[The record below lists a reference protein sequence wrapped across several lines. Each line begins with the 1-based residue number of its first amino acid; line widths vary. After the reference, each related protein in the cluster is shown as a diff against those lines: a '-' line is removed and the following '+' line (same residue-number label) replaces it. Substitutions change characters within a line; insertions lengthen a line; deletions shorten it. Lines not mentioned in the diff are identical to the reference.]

1 MEDTPA
7 LISCPDCQRH
17 FPSLPEL
24 ARHRELLHHSHP
36 SRNVD
41 EADGIPRPYR
51 CVQCGRGYRHAGSL
65 VNHRR
70 THEIGRFP
78 CTTCNKDFSNP
89 MALKSHLR
97 THAPEGRRR
106 HRPPR
111 HKEATSYSQGQ
122 MTATDIW
129 GGYAGPG
136 ENWNNQASHGQSTHV
151 WEARPDPREASST
164 WEKPPGHKD
173 SWENRTD
180 SKESAKGWG
189 NTSGPTEAPVLP
201 APANSLLSN
210 LEQYLAESM
219 VDFTG
224 NERPPQ
230 FPPAEDER
238 RYKCGQCGKAYKHA
252 GSLTNHRQSHAL
264 GVYPCAICFKEFSN
278 LMALKN
284 HSRLHAQYRP
294 YQCPRCPRA
303 FRLPSELLGHQQVHE
318 GEGKGLPWEEKGE
331 PSANGHGES
340 GHNKDQLHGTKELN
354 ASGEFNTSGE
364 LDAGELNEGGV
375 EEYRPFRCADCGR
388 TYRHAGS
395 LINHRKSHE
404 TGVYPCPVCP
414 KQLFNA
420 AALKNHLRAHL
431 KTRRSGGGEEQHQP
445 PPPIPLPSLKAPPPE
460 VDPEEEENPSTPNT
474 TTDHR
479 PYKCSECGRA
489 YRHRGSLVN
498 HRHSHQTGEYQCSL
512 CPRQY
517 PNLMALRNHVRV
529 HFKAARRN
537 GSQGRE
543 ELLSQ
548 DGEGITP
555 GLEREDSTPSQ
566 EEDCPEEEKEQRTA
580 QGKEDPSEEGPM
592 DSRSEVDMAVAQI
605 CGLCGMLFE
614 DVQSLK
620 QHGQTHQ
627 EGEGS
632 RAESAE
638 SPPRAYSCRDCGK
651 TYRHSGSLINHRQ
664 THQTGDFGCGTCAK
678 HFHTVAAM
686 KSHLR
691 RHSRRRSKRHQRRSA
706 GITDGNS
713 SGVVVTD
720 GNESSPEDYQDKDLV
735 VKEEEKEKIDFHK
748 DMKVNG
754 VNMANGKLESSENYF
769 QGDVE
774 RDKCKLERNEA
785 CFQSNEEGKTNEG
798 GLEGKESC
806 FLGNLVT
813 TGNKRGS
820 GDTPVVVEG
829 EHKQESVCD
838 AISHGPEAL
847 NGWRTSGHHTC
858 HDCGR
863 SFHHTAGLLNHR
875 PCHPPGIYQCSL
887 CPKEFDSLPALR
899 SHFQNHGPGEA
910 TSEQPFLC
918 CLCGMIFPGRADY
931 RQHRS
936 QVHDSPG
943 ESQGSSEDEEEE
955 TLTSNSPPLQ
965 LSEAELLNQLQ
976 REVEELDGAGYGHIC
991 ACCGQTY
998 DDLGSLERHHQSLGN
1013 ISVDGMNVTPSDM
1026 GEKNEISETIVG
1038 DISESTVDSLCQDD
1052 TGTISGECLD
1062 TVSRDSMEAV
1072 GSVDTTSVLE
1082 IEGTSVEAV
1091 PEALS
1096 PAQPRPFQCSQCG
1109 KTYRHGG
1116 SLVNHRKIHQ
1126 TGDFACPICAR
1137 RYPNLAAYRN
1147 HLRNHPRCKG
1157 AEPQLGVIPMVESK
1171 ETKKVAEVGP
1181 LQMTSEEVQKELKEK
1196 AVEEIPIKKE
1206 PEEATVK
1213 EEEVL
1218 LKDSG
1223 IEEGNSEK
1231 EASMDR
1237 PFSCELC
1244 GRTYKHAGSLINHR
1258 QSHQT
1263 GHFGC
1268 QACSKGFSNL
1278 MALKNHRRIHAEPRR
1293 FHCGECG
1300 KAFRL
1305 RKQLANHQRVHGE
1318 PRNGNSG
1325 GARKLL
1331 PKSPSLPRDER
1342 PFRCGQCGRTYR
1354 HAGSLLNHRRSH
1366 EIGQYSCPTCPKTY
1380 SNRMA
1385 LKNHQR
1391 LHSESRRRRTGRA
1404 RRGGGPRIAVR
1415 CALCSR
1421 SFPRRASLER
1431 HLREHEE
1438 ASKRELD
1445 VIKVLS
1451 HTTVRDE
1458 SQADIGELEGG
1469 SCEYELGARV
1479 NTQAKGT
1486 EELGPGPSGLSGGQ
1500 EGNGEP
1506 LSWIT
1511 GKTDGWHINETP
1523 VNKLGSQKHTSSS
1536 DYGFGSLCSQ
1546 EDSQPSEP
1554 ELSSL
1559 EGWDS
1564 RQIQDQDSG
1573 SQSQLELRPFC
1584 CGQCGKTYRHA
1595 GSLLN
1600 HRNTHKTGRYHCQLC
1615 SKEFSN
1621 PMAAKNHSRIHT
1633 ATRRFK
1639 CPHCGKA
1646 FRASRELTIH
1656 QRAHALGQG
1665 QAPPQM
1671 EEADGQ
1677 EVETKRD
1684 MEDKHVSGQGET
1696 HRATKEMSGS
1706 ETAVK
1711 EEKEGLKQ
1719 ATELDRPFCC
1729 TQCGRSYRHAGS
1741 LLNHQKAHATG
1752 LYPCSLCPKLLPNL
1766 LALKNH
1772 GRTHTDPK
1780 RHRCGVCGK
1789 AFRTAARLE
1798 GHRRVHAPREGPFS
1812 CSHCPRR
1819 FRRQISFLQ
1828 HQQQHKEEWTMTGTG
1843 DTQSPTAGGG
1853 DLSSP
1858 LHPPP

>member
-24 ARHRELLHHSHP
+24 ARHRELLHRSP
-36 SRNVD
+36 SGRNGD
-41 EADGIPRPYR
+41 EADEIPRPYR

-70 THEIGRFP
+70 THEIGLFP

-97 THAPEGRRR
+97 THVPEGRKRR
-106 HRPPR
+106 RPPR
-111 HKEATSYSQGQ
+111 HKEATSYTQGQ
-122 MTATDIW
+122 MTTTDICR
-129 GGYAGPG
+129 GMPGPG
-136 ENWNNQASHGQSTHV
+136 ENWNNQANHGQSTHV
-151 WEARPDPREASST
+151 WEAEPEPREASGT

-173 SWENRTD
+173 GWENRTN
-180 SKESAKGWG
+180 SKESTEGWG
-189 NTSGPTEAPVLP
+189 NTSGPTEAPALP
-201 APANSLLSN
+201 APTSSLLSN

-230 FPPAEDER
+230 SPPAEDER
-238 RYKCGQCGKAYKHA
+238 RYKCGQCGKTYKHA

-264 GVYPCAICFKEFSN
+264 GVYPCAVCFKEFSN

-294 YQCPRCPRA
+294 YQCPQCPRA

-318 GEGKGLPWEEKGE
+318 GEGKELPWEEKGE
-331 PSANGHGES
+331 PSANGHDRS
-340 GHNKDQLHGTKELN
+340 QLHGTKELN
-354 ASGEFNTSGE
+354 ASGEFSTSGE
-364 LDAGELNEGGV
+364 FDAGDLNEGGV

-431 KTRRSGGGEEQHQP
+431 KARRSGGEEEQQQQP
-445 PPPIPLPSLKAPPPE
+445 PPPTPLPSLMALPPE
-460 VDPEEEENPSTPNT
+460 VDPEEEENPATPTT

-479 PYKCSECGRA
+479 PYKCNECGRA

-543 ELLSQ
+543 EPLSH
-548 DGEGITP
+548 DGECITP
-555 GLEREDSTPSQ
+555 GLEREDSTLSH
-566 EEDCPEEEKEQRTA
+566 EEECPEEQQTTQEE
-580 QGKEDPSEEGPM
+580 EDPSEEGTI
-592 DSRSEVDMAVAQI
+592 DSHPEVDMAVAQI
-605 CGLCGMLFE
+605 CGLCGMLFDDIE
-614 DVQSLK
+614 SLK

-627 EGEGS
+627 EGENNRG
-632 RAESAE
+632 ESSE

-691 RHSRRRSKRHQRRSA
+691 RHSRRRSKRHQLRTS
-706 GITDGNS
+706 GS
-713 SGVVVTD
+713 SGGSDSKVVVTNR
-720 GNESSPEDYQDKDLV
+720 NESSPEGYQEKNLI
-735 VKEEEKEKIDFHK
+735 VKEEEKEKTDFHK
-748 DMKVNG
+748 DLKVNG
-754 VNMANGKLESSENYF
+754 INMANDKLENNENCF
-769 QGDVE
+769 QNNIKKDN
-774 RDKCKLERNEA
+774 CKLERND
-785 CFQSNEEGKTNEG
+785 CSPSNEEDKINEKR
-798 GLEGKESC
+798 LAGKESS
-806 FLGNLVT
+806 FLGNLI
-813 TGNKRGS
+813 TGNKGGS
-820 GDTPVVVEG
+820 GDTPALVEG
-829 EHKQESVCD
+829 VHKQESVYD
-838 AISHGPEAL
+838 AISHGPETL

-910 TSEQPFLC
+910 TSGQPFLC

-943 ESQGSSEDEEEE
+943 ENQGSSEDEEEE
-955 TLTSNSPPLQ
+955 ALASNSTPLQ

-976 REVEELDGAGYGHIC
+976 REVEGLDGAGYGHIC

-998 DDLGSLERHHQSLGN
+998 DDLGSLERHHQSLGS
-1013 ISVDGMNVTPSDM
+1013 ISVDGIDTIPTDM
-1026 GEKNEISETIVG
+1026 EEKEGISETTLG
-1038 DISESTVDSLCQDD
+1038 DNFESTVTSISQDD
-1052 TGTISGECLD
+1052 TSTISEACLD
-1062 TVSRDSMEAV
+1062 TMSKDGMEVV
-1072 GSVDTTSVLE
+1072 GNVDTTSELG
-1082 IEGTSVEAV
+1082 IEGSSVEAV
-1091 PEALS
+1091 PESLS
-1096 PAQPRPFQCSQCG
+1096 PAQPRPFQCNQCG

-1116 SLVNHRKIHQ
+1116 SLVNHRKTHQ

-1157 AEPQLGVIPMVESK
+1157 AEPQLGVIPVVESK
-1171 ETKKVAEVGP
+1171 EPEKAAEIGP
-1181 LQMTSEEVQKELKEK
+1181 LQISSEELQKELKEN
-1196 AVEEIPIKKE
+1196 AVEERAIKKE
-1206 PEEATVK
+1206 PEEPSVK
-1213 EEEVL
+1213 QEDVPP
-1218 LKDSG
+1218 KDDG
-1223 IEEGNSEK
+1223 IEEGNSE

-1237 PFSCELC
+1237 PFGCELC

-1318 PRNGNSG
+1318 RRNGNSG
-1325 GARKLL
+1325 GSRKLL
-1331 PKSPSLPRDER
+1331 STSPSLTRDER
-1342 PFRCGQCGRTYR
+1342 PFHCGQCGRTYR

-1391 LHSESRRRRTGRA
+1391 LHSESRRRRAGRV
-1404 RRGGGPRIAVR
+1404 RRGGGPRVAVR
-1415 CALCSR
+1415 CALCGHSL
-1421 SFPRRASLER
+1421 PRRGSLER

-1438 ASKRELD
+1438 TSKKELD

-1451 HTTVRDE
+1451 QTTVKDE
-1458 SQADIGELEGG
+1458 SQVDIHEPEER
-1469 SCEYELGARV
+1469 SCEYELGAQV
-1479 NTQAKGT
+1479 DNQTKGT
-1486 EELGPGPSGLSGGQ
+1486 QELGQDPSGLSGSP
-1500 EGNGEP
+1500 EGSGES
-1506 LSWIT
+1506 LSWT
-1511 GKTDGWHINETP
+1511 QGKTDGWHINETP
-1523 VNKLGSQKHTSSS
+1523 VSISGSQKHTRPG
-1536 DYGFGSLCSQ
+1536 DYGLGNTCSQ
-1546 EDSQPSEP
+1546 EDSQLKAPEPST
-1554 ELSSL
+1554 L

-1564 RQIQDQDSG
+1564 GQTQDQDNS

-1600 HRNTHKTGRYHCQLC
+1600 HRNTHKTGHYHCQLC

-1621 PMAAKNHSRIHT
+1621 PMAAKNHGRIHT
-1633 ATRRFK
+1633 ATRRFM

-1646 FRASRELTIH
+1646 FRASRELTSH
-1656 QRAHALGQG
+1656 QRGHAMDQG
-1665 QAPPQM
+1665 QAPPQV

-1677 EVETKRD
+1677 KVETKRD
-1684 MEDKHVSGQGET
+1684 MEDKCVSGQGET
-1696 HRATKEMSGS
+1696 QRASEEISES
-1706 ETAVK
+1706 ETAMK
-1711 EEKEGLKQ
+1711 EAKEVGLKQ
-1719 ATELDRPFCC
+1719 ATEEERPFCC

-1780 RHRCGVCGK
+1780 RHRCGICGK

-1798 GHRRVHAPREGPFS
+1798 GHGRVHAPREGPFS
-1812 CSHCPRR
+1812 CPHCPRR

-1828 HQQQHKEEWTMTGTG
+1828 HQQQHKEEWTMTSTG
-1843 DTQSPTAGGG
+1843 DTQSPTARDV